1 MKKYLMGISLLLLIP
16 VSVNAQSLLSRWLN
30 IPEEW
35 THPPNL
41 IYYVFIPFVGTF
53 AIIWGI
59 LTATRTPIFR
69 NQRVNIIISLVFT
82 VALFYSS
89 ILPAI
94 VLYLF
99 SFGGFFGVIAFF
111 VLFFVLTILFGRRK
125 ISTEYFKT
133 LKSYK
138 TAAEERRK
146 EINKI
151 TDLDKKMDAL
161 KEERIK
167 LVGERENAEY
177 MLDRIEGMPTNEP
190 DLRRLGVTKAEALR
204 QSRDILN
211 DIERRIREIDE
222 KMKEILKAKKRL
234 RKS

>member
-1 MKKYLMGISLLLLIP
+1 MIVSLLLLIP
-16 VSVNAQSLLSRWLN
+16 VSVNAQSLLSRWFN

-35 THPPNL
+35 TQPPNL
-41 IYYVFIPFVGTF
+41 IYYVFIPFLGTF

-59 LTATRTPIFR
+59 LTATKTPIFK

-99 SFGGFFGVIAFF
+99 SFGGFFGVLAFF
-111 VLFFVLTILFGRRK
+111 VLFFVLTVMFGHRK
-125 ISTEYFKT
+125 VSASYFKT

-138 TAAEERRK
+138 KAAESRRE

-151 TDLDKKMDAL
+151 TDLDKKMEAL
-161 KEERIK
+161 KK
-167 LVGERENAEY
+167 LRNELVTKRDDAEF
-177 MLDRIEGMPTNEP
+177 MLTKLEGMSPNDPE
-190 DLRRLGVTKAEALR
+190 LRRLGVTKAQALR
-204 QSRDILN
+204 ETRDIFN
-211 DIERRIREIDE
+211 EIERHIRETDN

>member
-1 MKKYLMGISLLLLIP
+1 MKKYLPVILLLLLVPI
-16 VSVNAQSLLSRWLN
+16 SVNAQSILTEWFN
-30 IPEEW
+30 IPPEW
-35 THPPNL
+35 TKPPNL
-41 IYYVFIPFVGTF
+41 IYYVFIPFLGTF

-99 SFGGFFGVIAFF
+99 SFGGLFGVLAFF
-111 VLFFVLTILFGRRK
+111 VLFFVLTTMFGYRK
-125 ISTEYFKT
+125 VRTSYFKT

-138 TAAEERRK
+138 KAAESRRE

-151 TDLDKKMDAL
+151 TDLDQKMDAL
-161 KEERIK
+161 KKHRNE
-167 LVGERENAEY
+167 LVTKRDEAEL
-177 MLDRIEGMPTNEP
+177 MLTRLEGWSPNDPEI
-190 DLRRLGVTKAEALR
+190 RRLGLTKAEALR
-204 QSRDILN
+204 QTRDILN
-211 DIERRIREIDE
+211 EIERNIRETDE
-222 KMKEILKAKKRL
+222 KMKEILKLKKRL